1 MVGYYKKHSY
11 YYKKPQK
18 NKKINYNRRII
29 LLHWLA
35 VFVLVLIILRLF
47 DLQVLHHKDY
57 IAQAGSLHNTKT
69 TLMPLRG
76 LIYCQDKD
84 GNLIPVAINKKIYT
98 LFAVPKEIDDFSQTT
113 KTLAQYLPL
122 SQEKIYAKINNP
134 DSSYAPILKNIED
147 EKLVETIKALKL
159 KGVYFEEERSRY
171 YPFGS
176 FASQTIGFVSQ
187 GADNEVKGRY
197 GLEAYYDAI
206 LSGQQGVFEGK
217 KDAAGRLVRSLLS
230 REKEVIDGVSLITTI
245 DKNVQFATEQALA
258 DLIKTQSAKGGTII
272 VMEAK
277 TGKILSLAN
286 WPTFDLNNFAQ
297 VEDYSIFRNPAVES
311 RYEPGSVIK
320 SFTMAAGLE
329 LGKITPDTTYVDT
342 GVFQMGNSKIVNYNY
357 AVYGKVDM
365 RKVLERSINTG
376 AIFVEQQIGGENL
389 RTYFKK
395 FGLDEKTG
403 IDLPNEITGDLSNLE
418 FPKAHPINF
427 VTASYGLGLS
437 VTPLE
442 LIRAYAAIANNGFTV
457 TPYLVE
463 AIKFDDGYQE
473 IVALPESRQ
482 VISPKTAE
490 TLTSMLVNA
499 ITNGYGGKAK
509 IKGYS
514 LAGKTG
520 TSAMAFTDKKG
531 YSDEYYHS
539 FVGFFPA
546 TNPRFVILVKLDGP
560 NSINVA
566 SYTVTIAFREVEQFL
581 INYYN
586 IPPDEK

>member
-159 KGVYFEEERSRY
+159 KGVYFEEERSRH

-217 KDAAGRLVRSLLS
+217 KDATGRLVRSLLS

-258 DLIKTQSAKGGTII
+258 DLIKTQS
-272 VMEAK
+272 
-277 TGKILSLAN
+277 
-286 WPTFDLNNFAQ
+286 
-297 VEDYSIFRNPAVES
+297 
-311 RYEPGSVIK
+311 
-320 SFTMAAGLE
+320 
-329 LGKITPDTTYVDT
+329 
-342 GVFQMGNSKIVNYNY
+342 
-357 AVYGKVDM
+357 
-365 RKVLERSINTG
+365 
-376 AIFVEQQIGGENL
+376 
-389 RTYFKK
+389 
-395 FGLDEKTG
+395 
-403 IDLPNEITGDLSNLE
+403 
-418 FPKAHPINF
+418 
-427 VTASYGLGLS
+427 
-437 VTPLE
+437 
-442 LIRAYAAIANNGFTV
+442 
-457 TPYLVE
+457 
-463 AIKFDDGYQE
+463 
-473 IVALPESRQ
+473 
-482 VISPKTAE
+482 
-490 TLTSMLVNA
+490 
-499 ITNGYGGKAK
+499 
-509 IKGYS
+509 
-514 LAGKTG
+514 
-520 TSAMAFTDKKG
+520 
-531 YSDEYYHS
+531 
-539 FVGFFPA
+539 
-546 TNPRFVILVKLDGP
+546 
-560 NSINVA
+560 
-566 SYTVTIAFREVEQFL
+566 
-581 INYYN
+581 
-586 IPPDEK
+586 